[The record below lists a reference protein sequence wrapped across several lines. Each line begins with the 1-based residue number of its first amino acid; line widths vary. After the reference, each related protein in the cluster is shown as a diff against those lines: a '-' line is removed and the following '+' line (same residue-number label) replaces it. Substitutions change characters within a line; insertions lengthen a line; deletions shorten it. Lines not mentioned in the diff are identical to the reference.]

1 MERTPEMQDNIEDD
15 DDDDDYKPVDEE
27 ERLYMEKLQEMAKR
41 HNKAIDNL
49 IRYVEFGEE

>member
-1 MERTPEMQDNIEDD
+1 MQDNIEDD